1 MAAIIAQLAAANRKR
16 KARRKAT
23 LPPDK
28 SNRTLPPFDPCF
40 DPNKHNPYLRLK
52 ALVDHR
58 NEINR
63 TARGN
68 SSWKSENAICLYY
81 CFNSFFL
88 DFSFVIFRDLWSIAK
103 GWRRMVL
110 LYALRKT
117 STEPCHSGLIQAHY
131 SGGQCDTWT
140 AKKKAKVVAMVKRY
154 IKLCLSSAFSN
165 HIAHTFYHLF

>member
-52 ALVDHR
+52 AMVDHR

-63 TARGN
+63 TARGILTFHFFP
-68 SSWKSENAICLYY
+68 SFHFSI
-81 CFNSFFL
+81 FFL
-88 DFSFVIFRDLWSIAK
+88 PFFRFYFFFDFSIYLFFNWSIHF
-103 GWRRMVL
+103 L
-110 LYALRKT
+110 FI
-117 STEPCHSGLIQAHY
+117 GLF
-131 SGGQCDTWT
+131 
-140 AKKKAKVVAMVKRY
+140 
-154 IKLCLSSAFSN
+154 LFSN
-165 HIAHTFYHLF
+165 YA

>member
-52 ALVDHR
+52 AMVDHR

-68 SSWKSENAICLYY
+68 LIII
-81 CFNSFFL
+81 FF
-88 DFSFVIFRDLWSIAK
+88 FFPVPFIFRN
-103 GWRRMVL
+103 
-110 LYALRKT
+110 
-117 STEPCHSGLIQAHY
+117 
-131 SGGQCDTWT
+131 
-140 AKKKAKVVAMVKRY
+140 
-154 IKLCLSSAFSN
+154 F
-165 HIAHTFYHLF
+165 FF

>member
-52 ALVDHR
+52 AMVDHR

-68 SSWKSENAICLYY
+68 LIIFFFFPVPFIFRNFFFFDYFFL
-81 CFNSFFL
+81 SFFSL
-88 DFSFVIFRDLWSIAK
+88 IFFNI
-103 GWRRMVL
+103 
-110 LYALRKT
+110 YA
-117 STEPCHSGLIQAHY
+117 
-131 SGGQCDTWT
+131 
-140 AKKKAKVVAMVKRY
+140 
-154 IKLCLSSAFSN
+154 
-165 HIAHTFYHLF
+165 

>member
-52 ALVDHR
+52 AMVDHR

-68 SSWKSENAICLYY
+68 LIIIFFSFLFLSFLET
-81 CFNSFFL
+81 FFFL
-88 DFSFVIFRDLWSIAK
+88 TIFF
-103 GWRRMVL
+103 
-110 LYALRKT
+110 
-117 STEPCHSGLIQAHY
+117 CHFFL
-131 SGGQCDTWT
+131 
-140 AKKKAKVVAMVKRY
+140 
-154 IKLCLSSAFSN
+154 
-165 HIAHTFYHLF
+165 

>member
-52 ALVDHR
+52 AMVDHR

-63 TARGN
+63 TARG
-68 SSWKSENAICLYY
+68 ILT
-81 CFNSFFL
+81 FHFFSFLPFFDFFYLFFDFTFL
-88 DFSFVIFRDLWSIAK
+88 FDFSIYLFFNW
-103 GWRRMVL
+103 
-110 LYALRKT
+110 
-117 STEPCHSGLIQAHY
+117 
-131 SGGQCDTWT
+131 
-140 AKKKAKVVAMVKRY
+140 Y
-154 IKLCLSSAFSN
+154 IHF
-165 HIAHTFYHLF
+165 

>member
-52 ALVDHR
+52 AMVDHR

-63 TARGN
+63 TARG
-68 SSWKSENAICLYY
+68 ILT
-81 CFNSFFL
+81 FHF
-88 DFSFVIFRDLWSIAK
+88 FSFLPFFD
-103 GWRRMVL
+103 
-110 LYALRKT
+110 
-117 STEPCHSGLIQAHY
+117 
-131 SGGQCDTWT
+131 
-140 AKKKAKVVAMVKRY
+140 
-154 IKLCLSSAFSN
+154 F
-165 HIAHTFYHLF
+165 F